1 MSAEQMPER
10 YRPGPKSSTVS
21 ESGPNTGR
29 PQAKIPRIVL
39 RDWLGL
45 APGARLAYAPRQA
58 DSVKVGTTVPNM
70 IGENTVSPD
79 PSPTTTQPAA
89 YLPTAVLV
97 YIGASIGDTL
107 TFHRHAEGVVEI
119 RCGGDE

>member
-1 MSAEQMPER
+1 MSTEQMPER
-10 YRPGPKSSTVS
+10 YRPGPESSTVS
-21 ESGPNTGR
+21 ESSPNTGR

-45 APGARLAYAPRQA
+45 TPGARLAYAPRQA
-58 DSVKVGTTVPNM
+58 DSVKVGMTVPN
-70 IGENTVSPD
+70 ILGENTVLPD
-79 PSPTTTQPAA
+79 PRQTTTQPAA
-89 YLPTAVLV
+89 YLPTAVLA

>member
-10 YRPGPKSSTVS
+10 YRPGPESSTVS
-21 ESGPNTGR
+21 ESSPNTGR

-45 APGARLAYAPRQA
+45 TPGARLAYAPRQA
-58 DSVKVGTTVPNM
+58 DSVKVGMTVPN
-70 IGENTVSPD
+70 ILGENTVLPD
-79 PSPTTTQPAA
+79 TRPTTTQPTAH
-89 YLPTAVLV
+89 LPTAVLG

-107 TFHRHAEGVVEI
+107 TFYRYAEGVVEI
-119 RCGGDE
+119 RCGGGE